1 MLANLKIGF
10 TYISEFFVPS
20 TKHMAFEWNREIILW
35 DPVIEDALHVRIVR
49 VDVEHEAGQTI
60 PPLDVVHHGDLV
72 PVVALEDRLGAADVV
87 HHVVAGSQ
95 MGPSKKLLGGRLEIA
110 KSRGFRRL

>member
-1 MLANLKIGF
+1 
-10 TYISEFFVPS
+10 
-20 TKHMAFEWNREIILW
+20 MAFEWNREVVLW
-35 DPVIEDALHVRIVR
+35 DPVVENVLHVLIVG

-72 PVVALEDRLGAADVV
+72 PVVALEDRLGAPDVV

-95 MGPSKKLLGGRLEIA
+95 VGLVERSSGGFVRRNVSCAHHHHRQRL
-110 KSRGFRRL
+110 RRTAAIVKV